1 MADLGKRA
9 QAMRRPTGEWSD
21 SGKKFAER
29 ARAGELLATMTAQ
42 GRVFVNDTKGR
53 VTTASNAVL
62 LECLPPNFCE
72 EMPNLKQLTTFVKSV
87 DGYLMHRVSG
97 PSVKLA
103 SDHRR
108 WAHGEAVR
116 GKVLLRVQKKK
127 RQMRV

>member
-1 MADLGKRA
+1 
-9 QAMRRPTGEWSD
+9 MRKPTGEWSD

-29 ARAGELLATMTAQ
+29 AREGELLATMTAQ

-62 LECLPPNFCE
+62 LECLPPSSSE
-72 EMPNLKQLTTFVKSV
+72 EMPNLKQLITFVKSV

-97 PSVKLA
+97 PSVTRT
-103 SDHRR
+103 SDHET

-116 GKVLLRVQKKK
+116 GKSLIIVQKKK
-127 RQMRV
+127 R